1 MKRATS
7 ATLALIL
14 TATTFAAAQTPNSIR
29 YSNTTPAAPTGAA
42 NVQWQND
49 NSSPT
54 TNISAYAL
62 YPTLQVACPASGD
75 LGAPINAALA
85 ALPAA
90 TGGTVDARRCS
101 AATTIT
107 TPITVTLPHT
117 ALLLP
122 CATLTT
128 AQTITVA
135 ATAHNSLIAGCAYSA
150 GSPVSGSSAGSLI
163 SYTGSTAALVV
174 GDPTH
179 TNYTNGL
186 ILENF
191 GVSLISASAGATA
204 IELYAVERYKLD
216 SLYISGNNTATQT
229 GIFID
234 GTGWYSSGL
243 AEAVTM
249 QDIGT
254 GYTLTGHLL
263 GGTRNDYVNFSTFI
277 SNQIWC
283 ADNSGTP
290 IAGTIGIV
298 DNQSYG
304 NIWIGGGLF
313 RCSTPNNTTAS
324 ATPATGL
331 GFYVYP

>member
-1 MKRATS
+1 MTLRLIAT
-7 ATLALIL
+7 AIVLALTCTSCPSQ
-14 TATTFAAAQTPNSIR
+14 TATGVRF
-29 YSNTTPAAPTGAA
+29 SNTTPAAPAGTA
-42 NVQWQND
+42 NVNFQHD
-49 NSSPT
+49 NSTPIS
-54 TNISAYAL
+54 NISAYVV

-107 TPITVTLPHT
+107 TPITFILPHT

-128 AQTITVA
+128 AQTITIA
-135 ATAHNSLIAGCAYSA
+135 ATAHNSQILGCAYSA
-150 GSPVSGSSAGSLI
+150 GSPVSGSSAGTLI
-163 SYTGSTAALVV
+163 SYTGSAAALLA

-186 ILENF
+186 LLQSF
-191 GVSLISASAGATA
+191 GVDLTNAGSAATA
-204 IELYAVERYKLD
+204 IQLYAVERYKLD

-229 GIFID
+229 GIYID

-254 GYTLTGHLL
+254 GYVLTGHLA
-263 GGTRNDYVNFSTFI
+263 GGTHTDYVNFSTFI
-277 SNQIWC
+277 QNQIWC
-283 ADNSGTP
+283 ADNNGTP
-290 IAGTIGIV
+290 IAGTIGV
-298 DNQSYG
+298 ADTTSYG
-304 NIWIGGGLF
+304 TTWIGGGTF
-313 RCSTPNNTTAS
+313 RCSTPYNNITS
-324 ATPATGL
+324 PTGL
-331 GFYVYP
+331 LTFGFNVY

>member
-107 TPITVTLPHT
+107 TPITFTLPHT

-128 AQTITVA
+128 AQTITIA
-135 ATAHNSLIAGCAYSA
+135 ATAHNSLLAGCAYSA
-150 GSPVSGSSAGSLI
+150 GSPVSGSSAGTLI
-163 SYTGSTAALVV
+163 SYTGSAAALVA

-186 ILENF
+186 VLENF

-204 IELYAVERYKLD
+204 IQLYAVERYKLD

-283 ADNSGTP
+283 ADNSGAQ
-290 IAGTIGIV
+290 IAGTTGIV

-313 RCSTPNNTTAS
+313 RCSTPNNSTPS
-324 ATPATGL
+324 ATPAIGL
-331 GFYVYP
+331 GFNVYP